1 MKIINSRRSFIKNMG
16 AGLLGGAAFGSGILP
31 AFANAATNSSSQY
44 KALICL
50 NLNGGN
56 DAFNTIVPMA
66 DSVYA
71 NYNKIRQEL
80 ALPKEKLNALV
91 HANTASAPY
100 GLHPVLGDV
109 SKLYNKGKLAVV
121 ANLGNLI
128 EPVEKASY
136 KQAGTRLPSSLFA
149 HNDQA
154 IFSHALNNGPLDSG
168 WAGRIAEAL
177 GDFNINQQ
185 LAMNITLSGS
195 NQLQR
200 GHEIMPFGLTK
211 AGINKMSAL
220 SEDNPGDLSAKRA
233 QLYRHFLGRNHANP
247 LQQYFSDTG
256 TQAWTMSKY
265 VADILDRQP
274 KINTPL
280 MSSRGLS
287 ESFATVARIIA
298 ANQDFQVKRQ
308 IFYINF
314 GPFDTH
320 GYQLIGQANLL
331 TELNSALSE
340 FYETLTALG
349 YEDKVTTFTLSEFG
363 RTLSRNGTDG
373 TDHGW
378 GSHHFVMGG
387 AVKGQ
392 QIFGKMPSLELGSDD
407 DIGEGRI
414 IPTLSFDQYAATLAQ
429 WFGVSSDDVDKI
441 FPNLKNFSTKNIG
454 FLT

>member
-31 AFANAATNSSSQY
+31 ALANAGTTSSSQY

-66 DSVYA
+66 DSAYA
-71 NYNKIRQEL
+71 TYSKIRQEL
-80 ALPKEKLNALV
+80 ALPKEKLNKLTQANPAL
-91 HANTASAPY
+91 APY
-100 GLHPVLGDV
+100 GLHPVLTDLGQ
-109 SKLYNKGKLAVV
+109 LYNKGKLAVV
-121 ANLGNLI
+121 GNVGNLI
-128 EPVEKASY
+128 EPVVKATY
-136 KQAGTRLPSSLFA
+136 KQAGTKLPTSLFA

-154 IFSHALNNGPLDSG
+154 IFSQALNNGPLDTG
-168 WAGRIAEAL
+168 WAGRIAEAM

-211 AGINKMSAL
+211 SGINRMSAL
-220 SEDNPGDLSAKRA
+220 SEMNPQDLSAKRA
-233 QLYRHFLGRNHANP
+233 QLHRQLLARNHANP
-247 LQQYFSDTG
+247 LQQYFADTEM
-256 TQAWTMSKY
+256 QAWRMAQY

-280 MSSRGLS
+280 MSSKGLS
-287 ESFATVARIIA
+287 ESFATVARMIA
-298 ANQDFQVKRQ
+298 ANDDFKVKRQ
-308 IFYINF
+308 VFFINF

-331 TELNSALSE
+331 TELNNALSE
-340 FYETLTALG
+340 FYETMSVLD
-349 YEDKVTTFTLSEFG
+349 YDDKVTTFTLSEFG

-392 QIFGKMPSLELGSDD
+392 QIFGNMPSLELNSDD

-414 IPTLSFDQYAATLAQ
+414 IPTLSFDQYAATLAE
-429 WFGVSSDDVDKI
+429 WFGVGTDDIAKI
-441 FPNLKNFSTKNIG
+441 FPNLKNFSLKNIG
-454 FLT
+454 FLS